1 MNEKVSKEKDRDG
14 VPIIEIKSAF
24 EITDADFINPQKS
37 FKLPAIK
44 TKVWID
50 IVKDTKAV
58 LLKKRVLTK
67 QKKHIEFRG
76 IEKEIINNA
85 LTKADQILLC
95 KPKDQPYYY
104 SIVKSGEYYDLAVI
118 DVFPGNPYNEIVG
131 WRRIRQDS
139 FDDMKKQELKN
150 KKTP

>member
-1 MNEKVSKEKDRDG
+1 MHIDKVSYKKELEKDRDG
-14 VPIIEIKSAF
+14 VPIIEI
-24 EITDADFINPQKS
+24 KS

-50 IVKDTKAV
+50 IFKDTKAV

-67 QKKHIEFRG
+67 QKRHSEFRG

-85 LTKADQILLC
+85 LTKANQILYC
-95 KPKDQPYYY
+95 KPEEQPYYY
-104 SIVKSGEYYDLAVI
+104 SIVKNGKYYDLVVI
-118 DVFPGNPYNEIVG
+118 DVFPQKPYNEIVG
-131 WRRIRQDS
+131 WRRIRQES
-139 FDDMKKQELKN
+139 FDDMKKQEQKN